1 MIGVTPSRPSSSNLA
16 VHYRPDRFGDLT
28 GQRHVAAVLR
38 PAIVEGRV
46 PQQLLFSGGSGLGKT
61 TLARIVAGAVL
72 CVTPMSARELGDPCG
87 TCVSCSAMAED
98 RHPDYVEFDAASHG
112 GKDEIRDIASRAQ
125 TTPLLSSR
133 RVYVIDEVHGLS
145 HAGGQAFLKLLEE
158 PPGHVMFMLC
168 TTDPERMLRT
178 NRGRCTEFQ
187 LSRPTRNEFVA
198 NLRRICSAEGWKVE
212 DEVLDIVVERS
223 DPELGVRGTVNNLQ
237 KVSQLLNAGIVTSSE
252 VAALLGVAPQEHIQ
266 PVLDALSGISSLQ
279 AALTEAR
286 RVASEDALRVAFL
299 QWLRTELHQ
308 PVMLTD
314 SLTAAALMETLL
326 RGTDDPAWLD
336 LVMARAAASTTR
348 PTMPTTQRRQRDRSQ
363 PVDADQENDTSR
375 SATPSKL
382 TASSGA
388 RRRDRQGDDMAG
400 LAQPA
405 NKAPLDTPT
414 VDRSSDGRTAPA
426 VPMETGA
433 AADEA
438 LVSGKVV
445 NFDQATSFINAVA
458 RVEPELAEMLR
469 QCVVTVTD
477 NVRIVAPVGVRPG
490 VESAM
495 NLLRSTA
502 GRAGL
507 GVELA

>member
-1 MIGVTPSRPSSSNLA
+1 MVTPSRSSSSNLA
-16 VHYRPDRFGDLT
+16 VRYRPDRFSDLT

-72 CVTPMSARELGDPCG
+72 CVTPMVARELGDPCG
-87 TCVSCSAMAED
+87 TCASCSAMAQD

-187 LSRPTRNEFVA
+187 LSRPTRNELVA
-198 NLRRICSAEGWKVE
+198 NLRRISTSEGWTVG
-212 DEVLDIVVERS
+212 DEVLNIVVDRS

-237 KVSQLLNAGIVTSSE
+237 KVSQLLTAGAVTSSE
-252 VAALLGVAPQEHIQ
+252 VAALLGVAPREHIQ
-266 PVLDALSGISSLQ
+266 PVLDALSGVGSLQ
-279 AALTEAR
+279 DALTEAR
-286 RVASEDALRVAFL
+286 RVTSEDALRVAFL
-299 QWLRTELHQ
+299 QWLRTELHR
-308 PVMLTD
+308 PVLLTD

-326 RGTDDPAWLD
+326 RGEDDPAWLD

-348 PTMPTTQRRQRDRSQ
+348 STVPTTQQRQRGLAL
-363 PVDADQENDTSR
+363 PVDADRDTDTTDAAIS
-375 SATPSKL
+375 SKL
-382 TASSGA
+382 YTTARAG
-388 RRRDRQGDDMAG
+388 RRVRQGDDMAEQVQQVNR
-400 LAQPA
+400 AVQ
-405 NKAPLDTPT
+405 DTPT
-414 VDRSSDGRTAPA
+414 VEGGSDGRTAPA
-426 VPMETGA
+426 APPAPGLT
-433 AADEA
+433 ADEVS
-438 LVSGKVV
+438 VSGKAA
-445 NFDQATSFINAVA
+445 NSDRATSFIDAVG
-458 RVEPELAEMLR
+458 RVEPELAELLR
-469 QCVVTVTD
+469 QCEVTVTD
-477 NVRIVAPVGVRPG
+477 NVRIVAPVAVRPG

-495 NLLRSTA
+495 NHLRSTA